1 LDSNRVSPSQI
12 KKEQYTH
19 LYYSFASIDPQ
30 TFHIVA
36 AHADDIQLMAEFT
49 ALKGPNLQTWI
60 AVGGYDFSDNT
71 TATHTTWSDLCSTAA
86 RRAAFISSVRT
97 FMDTHGF
104 QGVDLDWEYP
114 VAKERGG
121 RPEDVVNFVSLLRE
135 MRAAYGTSYGISL
148 TLAPDYWYLR
158 YFDAK
163 GLEPYVDHM
172 GFMAYDLHGFWDADV
187 KALGSIV
194 RGQADV
200 REIYNNTIPLA
211 YAELD
216 FSKIDFGVA
225 WYGRGYTLQTPSC
238 NTLGCEFKGP
248 SKPGKCT
255 NAAGVMSLD
264 EVRGLIEEKGLTP
277 RLLQGAMMKE
287 LVWDDQWIGYD
298 DEETVAMKK
307 AFANNLGF
315 GGTMAWSVDFNTG
328 VSDSPPVSADGSCGP
343 KNGGTVCEGSGF
355 GDCCSANGWCGS
367 TEGHCGSGCISGK
380 CIQGAVT
387 TDRSCGAGA
396 NHAICGNWPA
406 GDCCS
411 PTGWCGNTP
420 VHCGPGCQS
429 GSCIDRNVVY
439 LDPAVYEA
447 DVAAQCPPPCVLVLP
462 PVPLAGPTTISVPP
476 FTTSLEV
483 GSSVGGTFRAT
494 TTTITVVVQSI
505 VIDSLPQSNVDITN
519 GQTAGTFKPSASLV
533 IPPSIVTVTNGAGQ
547 TSARTIVFP
556 PWPHVAHGPADIS
569 SNSSVS
575 WPSGTVSVGPPSTW
589 TEPAYTRPPVVLHCT
604 ANYAVH
610 YLAEYGAYVTLTDC
624 PGTATSMARD
634 CAPTKTVEV
643 EGESTVSFALGCTL
657 FTGTGTRTTD
667 GPLPTYTTWPEGEL
681 TWEEDY
687 DRGHDREKKSTC
699 DLWFFSICI
708 DFPSIKLG
716 GWRWNFPPGVFPPGP
731 PPLIKFPPRITVTG
745 ELPGPWPPITIGWD
759 NKLTYPPVKSGQ
771 CTTRTADLCATTT
784 TLEIKTTEDRT
795 TTSTHTQTTCTTIM
809 GCKVE
814 DDDWETTKTV
824 SCSRSTI
831 TRGNVARAAATP
843 TPESHAQPLQPR
855 VDPNPVCEPVYI
867 IDVIIIPAD
876 SENVLAIRSYLQ
888 QTMQDGTSLLSKT
901 VEVSASDGTPYS
913 FTSFFFVGELDM
925 DIFDNMWV
933 QRVAL
938 GVSAGSQS
946 VAAEWMLTWA
956 TTPSLDCRHVL
967 DPGSGR

>member
-1 LDSNRVSPSQI
+1 
-12 KKEQYTH
+12 
-19 LYYSFASIDPQ
+19 
-30 TFHIVA
+30 
-36 AHADDIQLMAEFT
+36 
-49 ALKGPNLQTWI
+49 
-60 AVGGYDFSDNT
+60 
-71 TATHTTWSDLCSTAA
+71 
-86 RRAAFISSVRT
+86 
-97 FMDTHGF
+97 
-104 QGVDLDWEYP
+104 
-114 VAKERGG
+114 
-121 RPEDVVNFVSLLRE
+121 
-135 MRAAYGTSYGISL
+135 
-148 TLAPDYWYLR
+148 
-158 YFDAK
+158 
-163 GLEPYVDHM
+163 
-172 GFMAYDLHGFWDADV
+172 
-187 KALGSIV
+187 
-194 RGQADV
+194 
-200 REIYNNTIPLA
+200 
-211 YAELD
+211 
-216 FSKIDFGVA
+216 
-225 WYGRGYTLQTPSC
+225 
-238 NTLGCEFKGP
+238 
-248 SKPGKCT
+248 
-255 NAAGVMSLD
+255 
-264 EVRGLIEEKGLTP
+264 
-277 RLLQGAMMKE
+277 
-287 LVWDDQWIGYD
+287 
-298 DEETVAMKK
+298 
-307 AFANNLGF
+307 
-315 GGTMAWSVDFNTG
+315 
-328 VSDSPPVSADGSCGP
+328 
-343 KNGGTVCEGSGF
+343 
-355 GDCCSANGWCGS
+355 
-367 TEGHCGSGCISGK
+367 
-380 CIQGAVT
+380 
-387 TDRSCGAGA
+387 
-396 NHAICGNWPA
+396 
-406 GDCCS
+406 
-411 PTGWCGNTP
+411 
-420 VHCGPGCQS
+420 
-429 GSCIDRNVVY
+429 
-439 LDPAVYEA
+439 
-447 DVAAQCPPPCVLVLP
+447 
-462 PVPLAGPTTISVPP
+462 
-476 FTTSLEV
+476 
-483 GSSVGGTFRAT
+483 
-494 TTTITVVVQSI
+494 
-505 VIDSLPQSNVDITN
+505 
-519 GQTAGTFKPSASLV
+519 
-533 IPPSIVTVTNGAGQ
+533 
-547 TSARTIVFP
+547 
-556 PWPHVAHGPADIS
+556 
-569 SNSSVS
+569 
-575 WPSGTVSVGPPSTW
+575 
-589 TEPAYTRPPVVLHCT
+589 
-604 ANYAVH
+604 VH

-634 CAPTKTVEV
+634 CAPTKTVEI

-731 PPLIKFPPRITVTG
+731 PPLIEFPPRITVTG

-784 TLEIKTTEDRT
+784 TLEIKTTEDKT

-888 QTMQDGTSLLSKT
+888 QTMQGGTSLFTKT